1 MFNKVKQALGFVGI
15 DVQLEVP
22 TDIPKDSTVVEGKVR
37 VVAKADQTI
46 TRVVIKMVEHWER
59 GEKGKDYQSKY
70 LDLGDVD
77 IRETFDIKSGETR
90 EFPFRLTFQRPL
102 SMTQQVAEKKGALG
116 ALGKVA
122 AMADQQRS
130 SYRIS
135 AMVDVKGA
143 ALDPNASQNIRFI

>member
-15 DVQLEVP
+15 DVILEVP
-22 TDIPKDSTVVEGKVR
+22 TDIPKASSLVEGKVR
-37 VVAKADQTI
+37 IVAKADQSI
-46 TRVVIKMVEHWER
+46 TRVVVKLIEHWER

-70 LDLGDVD
+70 LDLGEVD
-77 IRETFDIKSGETR
+77 IREPFDIKAGETR
-90 EFPFRLTFQRPL
+90 EFPFRLLFERPL

-116 ALGKVA
+116 TLGKVA
-122 AMADQQRS
+122 AFADQQRS

-143 ALDPNASQNIRFI
+143 ALDPNASQNIRFV